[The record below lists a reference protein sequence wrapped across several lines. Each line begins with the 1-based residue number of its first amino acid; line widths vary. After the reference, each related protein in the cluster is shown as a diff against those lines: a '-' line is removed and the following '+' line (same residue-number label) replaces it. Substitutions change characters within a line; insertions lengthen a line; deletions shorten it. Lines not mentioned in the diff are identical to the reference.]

1 MLMPDEYLRLEAE
14 SSVKHKYMDGQVLA
28 IGGDGTTTPNLVA
41 LRRGYVR
48 GTRCRVYI
56 ADMKVVRVEAQNC
69 FYYPDV
75 VATNDAS
82 DAKTS
87 TYKYFPQLIVE
98 LLPALTKVFDRG
110 GKFTDHPRRHP

>member
-1 MLMPDEYLRLEAE
+1 
-14 SSVKHKYMDGQVLA
+14 
-28 IGGDGTTTPNLVA
+28 
-41 LRRGYVR
+41 
-48 GTRCRVYI
+48 
-56 ADMKVVRVEAQNC
+56 MKVVRVEARNC

-98 LLPALTKVFDRG
+98 LLPDLTKIFDRG
-110 GKFTDHPRRHP
+110 DKFTDHPRRNP

>member
-1 MLMPDEYLRLEAE
+1 LT
-14 SSVKHKYMDGQVLA
+14 VKRSRSRLA

-56 ADMKVVRVEAQNC
+56 ADMKVVRVEARNC

-98 LLPALTKVFDRG
+98 LLPDLTKVFDR
-110 GKFTDHPRRHP
+110 RRQVHGLTQDVTPESPPTAE